1 MLLFPL
7 LIANVWP
14 GASVLDLVVF
24 QDASGQIEHLLPASH
39 LRKTSNR
46 LLSSLFNSMGYV
58 DDRLRHMRKRKV
70 RFQVGCGCEWG
81 WGLQEKWVSTSFLQS
96 FEVVSRNQL
105 FFVQLCKNGDFFLSF
120 SFFFLFPFTSSIFCI
135 MAPPSV
141 PSHPTPPH
149 PIPATVCH
157 TPIYHK
163 YLVGSARPFVCLG
176 SNYVVE

>member
-81 WGLQEKWVSTSFLQS
+81 WGLQEKWVSTSLLLS

-105 FFVQLCKNGDFFLSF
+105 FFVQLCRNVDFFLSF
-120 SFFFLFPFTSSIFCI
+120 FFFFSFQQHLLYYS
-135 MAPPSV
+135 PS
-141 PSHPTPPH
+141 PLGPIPPH

-157 TPIYHK
+157 TPIYRK
-163 YLVGSARPFVCLG
+163 YLVGSVCSFVCHG